1 MTATPPPVPADP
13 ADPPTSGTLESST
26 PTPQQ
31 LAGTKSEEGLSH
43 TYGSLFRKN
52 SLARV
57 SKRKS
62 MLGFR

>member
-1 MTATPPPVPADP
+1 MTATPPPVPPDP
-13 ADPPTSGTLESST
+13 AGPPTSGTLESST

-31 LAGTKSEEGLSH
+31 LAGTESEKGLSYN
-43 TYGSLFRKN
+43 TRFVVPEKFVG
-52 SLARV
+52 A